1 MEKIIESQIIDII
14 NNKLSPSVL
23 NLINESFM
31 HNVPPGSESHFKLIV
46 VSDVFKDLTNVKRHQ
61 LIYRTLNKIMD
72 EIHALSI
79 YAFDENEY
87 NPKLLFLICFL
98 TVSFQIS
105 FNLLSIINRPYYL
118 LCQMRFFLLL

>member
-14 NNKLSPSVL
+14 NDKLSPSVL

-46 VSDVFKDLTNVKRHQ
+46 VSDVFKDLTKVKRHQ
-61 LIYRTLNKIMD
+61 LIYSTLNKIMD

-87 NPKLLFLICFL
+87 NANPVVIDSPNCANK
-98 TVSFQIS
+98 
-105 FNLLSIINRPYYL
+105 
-118 LCQMRFFLLL
+118 

>member
-14 NNKLSPSVL
+14 NDNLSPSVL

-61 LIYRTLNKIMD
+61 LIYRTLNEIMD

-79 YAFDENEY
+79 HAFDEKEY
-87 NPKLLFLICFL
+87 NANPVVIDSPNCANK
-98 TVSFQIS
+98 
-105 FNLLSIINRPYYL
+105 
-118 LCQMRFFLLL
+118 